1 MTQRLD
7 LDAIIFDKDGTLFDF
22 GTTWNEFGGRLIVAF
37 AEGDADLEQR
47 LAVATHYDLENRSYL
62 PSSPVIAGTNRE
74 AAELFHKELPNYAI
88 EELEASL
95 LQMALSV
102 PQAEVVPLRR
112 YFERLRAAGLKVA
125 VMTNDTERAAR
136 THMERANCL
145 DVVDFI
151 VGFDSGFGAK
161 PTPDPLWACARHVGV
176 SPERCAMVGDS
187 THDLVAGRAA
197 GMMAIGVLTGMAVRS
212 DLEPYADLV
221 LNDIGEIPALLSVS

>member
-136 THMERANCL
+136 AHMERANCL

>member
-136 THMERANCL
+136 AHMERANCL

-161 PTPDPLWACARHVGV
+161 PTPDPLWACARHAGV

>member
-22 GTTWNEFGGRLIVAF
+22 GTTWNVFGGRLIMTL
-37 AEGDADLEQR
+37 AEGDRDLEHR
-47 LAVATHYDLENRSYL
+47 LAIATHYDLETQSYL

-74 AAELFHKELPNYAI
+74 AAELFHSELPGYTI
-88 EELEASL
+88 EELEKTL
-95 LQMALSV
+95 MQMALNL

-136 THMERANCL
+136 AHMERANCL

-197 GMMAIGVLTGMAVRS
+197 GMLAIGVLTGMAARS
-212 DLEPYADLV
+212 DLDPYADLV